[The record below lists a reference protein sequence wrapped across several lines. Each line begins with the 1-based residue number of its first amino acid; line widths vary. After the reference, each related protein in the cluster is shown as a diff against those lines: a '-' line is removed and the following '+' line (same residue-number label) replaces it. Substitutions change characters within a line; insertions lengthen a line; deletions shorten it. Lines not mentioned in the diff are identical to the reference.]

1 LVFEICG
8 KPMEKDGI
16 NCQWETPKP
25 IFSHRNLNA
34 KTIRQSVFAPLLKQ
48 EKEHAGFPAI
58 CRPQKTW
65 LHRTEPRN
73 RPRGTESSGAQT
85 SSIGM
90 VAELVKESR
99 KKAHLTQQQLADK
112 LNVKR
117 TYISKI
123 ERASSDVRISTLR
136 KIIETGLGGKLNIS
150 VEL

>member
-1 LVFEICG
+1 M
-8 KPMEKDGI
+8 KKKNP
-16 NCQWETPKP
+16 
-25 IFSHRNLNA
+25 
-34 KTIRQSVFAPLLKQ
+34 KTINDLFEQKYGNKGSQNR
-48 EKEHAGFPAI
+48 KEFEQRSEAY
-58 CRPQKTW
+58 
-65 LHRTEPRN
+65 
-73 RPRGTESSGAQT
+73 
-85 SSIGM
+85 M

-99 KKAHLTQQQLADK
+99 KKAHLTQQQLAEK

>member
-1 LVFEICG
+1 MI
-8 KPMEKDGI
+8 KNP
-16 NCQWETPKP
+16 
-25 IFSHRNLNA
+25 
-34 KTIRQSVFAPLLKQ
+34 KTINDLFDQKYG
-48 EKEHAGFPAI
+48 EKGSKGRDEFEQRAEAY
-58 CRPQKTW
+58 
-65 LHRTEPRN
+65 
-73 RPRGTESSGAQT
+73 
-85 SSIGM
+85 M

-99 KKAHLTQQQLADK
+99 KKAHLTQQQLAEK